1 MQRTETMEKEGE
13 GETYFTVIE
22 TASDTLDSSVKF
34 HLVTDILGFVL
45 FMHHQI
51 PSLLQD
57 LTLEFDELN
66 TEFAELETAIV
77 QAETCSLRRTHAS
90 RKREVRMGIRRVD
103 KLMNTISSFKTALQL
118 MITEFPAIQRA
129 VLILGPS
136 PLRPIHVYELNF
148 SCDTAASGGHFTRNR
163 VVEALS
169 KKAIRVLISK
179 GAGSSSSA
187 GPTKL
192 FLLVQAP
199 SSINLRLHFLPK
211 RDFRYNKKVMPF
223 KVWFSCRTKIF
234 EKEACA
240 DDAHAAKA
248 TTSHSSDVDDIIWF
262 QCRHVIKGLASRA
275 SPTEE

>member
-1 MQRTETMEKEGE
+1 MDEEGE
-13 GETYFTVIE
+13 GETGFTVIE
-22 TASDTLDSSVKF
+22 TAADTLDSSIKF

-57 LTLEFDELN
+57 LTVEFDELN
-66 TEFAELETAIV
+66 TEFAELDIAIV
-77 QAETCSLRRTHAS
+77 QAETCSLRRKHAS
-90 RKREVRMGIRRVD
+90 RKREVRMGIRRLD
-103 KLMNTISSFKTALQL
+103 KLMNTISSLRTALQL
-118 MITEFPAIQRA
+118 MITECPAIQRV
-129 VLILGPS
+129 VLILGSS
-136 PLRPIHVYELNF
+136 PLRPLHVYELNF
-148 SCDTAASGGHFTRNR
+148 SRETAASGEDFTRNR

-199 SSINLRLHFLPK
+199 PSIDLHLHFLPK
-211 RDFRYNKKVMPF
+211 RDFRYNKKIVPF
-223 KVWFSCRTKIF
+223 KVRFSCRSKNL
-234 EKEACA
+234 EREVCA
-240 DDAHAAKA
+240 DDTRAAKA
-248 TTSHSSDVDDIIWF
+248 IKSHSSNDDDVIWF
-262 QCRHVIKGLASRA
+262 QCRHIIKGLASRA